1 MEAGW
6 QCVRS
11 ASRHHPRPAQEKPGP
26 DRGRLISGH
35 SPVRIL
41 TRYILGEI
49 TSHSLIGCALFTF
62 ILFMKP
68 LEQILDMVVRNSSS
82 AEVVLQLF
90 LFSLPNIF
98 LVTIP
103 MAVLVGVLLGLS
115 RLAADS
121 EITAMRAS
129 GFGIWYFVRVSSVIA
144 ILGTVFGLANSLYVI
159 PKANQAILAMQ
170 KELETSQASFEIQ
183 PRVFYEDF
191 KNTVIYV
198 QNVRSGAGASNWQN
212 LFIAD
217 VSDPSSPRITT
228 AESATVAEDRGQG
241 LLIRLRNGSEHETE
255 ANQPGQYNISTFTQT
270 DRPLAFSPQSDV
282 HLGRMDTPIFAL
294 SNRQLLELTQGP
306 DGKHYL
312 IELHRRLAFPA
323 ACLVLMLIGVPLGT
337 ASRRGGKSGGF
348 IFTILL
354 VLVYYL
360 LSNFGIAWAKQGRL
374 PAGIGVWLANVV
386 FAAVGLFLLSQM
398 ATGGKV
404 LGSITALFSRS
415 PKTEKEGAEEPEAN
429 HVSDRG
435 WRAAVRARYRA
446 RYGPRFGPQ
455 LAKSLHRF
463 KPRGFPLI
471 LDEYVLREFL
481 KTFLMVL
488 CGFVLLM
495 LVFTFFELIGDILR
509 NHTALSTVGAY
520 LVNLTPSMLYQ
531 ITPLSVLIAVL
542 VTFSLLNRSS
552 EIVAMKATGISV
564 YRLVIPVFV
573 IAAVLAA
580 GLFAFDQYYL
590 PQANRKQEALRN
602 IIKGRPAQT
611 TLNPDQKWIFGQQ
624 HPGEPGR
631 IFYYQFFDP
640 DQNAFANLTLFEFDP
655 TTFALTKRIF
665 ASRVAWNEDER
676 AWRFDNGWERTMQGA
691 VVNGFREF
699 QSAEFVEVHEEPGYF
714 KKESLQSQEMNFDQ
728 LEHYIGDL
736 QQSGFDTMR
745 LRVQLWHKLA
755 YPLVTIVMAVLAIPF
770 ALSMGRR
777 GSLTGIAAAIGIA
790 LGYWVVAGL
799 FDAMGSANFLPSAMA
814 AWSPDVLFGLTGGY
828 LLLRTPT

>member
-1 MEAGW
+1 M
-6 QCVRS
+6 
-11 ASRHHPRPAQEKPGP
+11 
-26 DRGRLISGH
+26 
-35 SPVRIL
+35 RIL

-49 TSHSLIGCALFTF
+49 SSHSLIGCALFTF
-62 ILFMKP
+62 ILFMKDLGHI
-68 LEQILDMVVRNSSS
+68 LEMVVRNSSS
-82 AEVVLQLF
+82 FMTVLQIF
-90 LFSLPNIF
+90 LFTLPNTF

-129 GFGIWYFVRVSSVIA
+129 GFGIWYFVRVASIVA
-144 ILGTVFGLANSLYVI
+144 VLGTAFGLVNSLYVI
-159 PKANQAILAMQ
+159 PRANQAILAMQ
-170 KELETSQASFEIQ
+170 RELETSQASFEIQ

-191 KNTVIYV
+191 KNSVIYV

-217 VSDPSSPRITT
+217 VSDPAAPRITT
-228 AESATVAEDRGQG
+228 AESATVTDDRGQG

-255 ANQPGQYNISTFTQT
+255 SNQPGQYNISTFTQT

-282 HLGRMDTPIFAL
+282 HLGRVDTPIFAL
-294 SNRQLLELTQGP
+294 GNRALLELTHGP

-337 ASRRGGKSGGF
+337 ASRRGGKSSGF

-354 VLVYYL
+354 VLAYYL

-374 PAGIGVWLANVV
+374 PAVVGVWLANFV
-386 FAAVGLFLLSQM
+386 FAAAGLFLLSQM

-404 LGSITALFSRS
+404 LGSIASLFSRT
-415 PKTEKEGAEEPEAN
+415 PKPQANGQEAGGTEPEEDA
-429 HVSDRG
+429 G
-435 WRAAVRARYRA
+435 WRATVRSRYRA
-446 RYGPRFGPQ
+446 RYRKPFGPQ
-455 LAKSLHRF
+455 LAKSLYRF

-471 LDEYVLREFL
+471 LDEYVLREFM

-488 CGFVLLM
+488 CGFVLMM

-509 NHTALSTVGAY
+509 NHTPLSTVGAY

-542 VTFSLLNRSS
+542 VTFSLLHRSS
-552 EIVAMKATGISV
+552 ELTAMKATGISI

-573 IAAVLAA
+573 IAAVLAG

-602 IIKGRPAQT
+602 TIKGRPAQT

-624 HPGEPGR
+624 RPGEPGR

-640 DQNAFANLTLFEFDP
+640 DQNAFANLSLFEFDP

-665 ASRVAWNEDER
+665 ASRAVWNEDKR
-676 AWRFDNGWERTMQGA
+676 AWRFENGWERSLQGA
-691 VVNGFREF
+691 TVTSFREF
-699 QSAEFVEVHEEPGYF
+699 PRAEFVEVHEEPGYF
-714 KKESLQSQEMNFDQ
+714 KKEALQSQEMNFGQ
-728 LEHYIGDL
+728 LERYIGDL

-777 GSLTGIAAAIGIA
+777 GSLTGIATAIGIA
-790 LGYWVVAGL
+790 IGYWAVAAL
-799 FDAMGSANFLPSAMA
+799 FDAMGVVNYLPAAIA
-814 AWSPDVLFGLTGGY
+814 AWSPDILFGLTGGY

>member
-1 MEAGW
+1 
-6 QCVRS
+6 
-11 ASRHHPRPAQEKPGP
+11 
-26 DRGRLISGH
+26 
-35 SPVRIL
+35 VRIL

-68 LEQILDMVVRNSSS
+68 LEQILDAVVRNSSS
-82 AEVVLQLF
+82 FATVMQILLF
-90 LFSLPNIF
+90 TLPNTF

-103 MAVLVGVLLGLS
+103 MSVLVGVLLGLS

-129 GFGIWYFVRVSSVIA
+129 GFGIWYFVRVASVVA
-144 ILGTVFGLANSLYVI
+144 ILGTAFGLVNSLYVV
-159 PKANQAILAMQ
+159 PRSNQAILAMQ
-170 KELETSQASFEIQ
+170 QALETSQASFEIQ

-198 QNVRSGAGASNWQN
+198 QNVKSGTGASNWQN

-217 VSDPSSPRITT
+217 VSDPSAPRITT
-228 AESATVAEDRGQG
+228 AESATVADDHGQG
-241 LLIRLRNGSEHETE
+241 LLIRLRNGSEHETI
-255 ANQPGQYNISTFTQT
+255 ANQPGQYNISTFIQT
-270 DRPLAFSPQSDV
+270 DRPLTFSPQSDV
-282 HLGRMDTPIFAL
+282 HLGRVDTPLYAL
-294 SNRQLLELTQGP
+294 GNHDLLQLARGP
-306 DGKHYL
+306 DGKHYQ
-312 IELHRRLAFPA
+312 IEFHRRLAFPV

-337 ASRRGGKSGGF
+337 ASRRGGKSSGF

-354 VLVYYL
+354 VLAYYL

-374 PAGIGVWLANVV
+374 PAVAGVWLANVV
-386 FAAVGLFLLSQM
+386 FAAAGLFLLSQM
-398 ATGGKV
+398 ASGGAV
-404 LGSITALFSRS
+404 LNTITSWFSRV
-415 PKTEKEGAEEPEAN
+415 PKTKETDGNGSETACENEAASDTNDRSWRGA
-429 HVSDRG
+429 VK
-435 WRAAVRARYRA
+435 ARYRR
-446 RYGPRFGPQ
+446 RYGAQ
-455 LAKSLHRF
+455 LGKTLQRF

-481 KTFLMVL
+481 KMFAMVL
-488 CGFVLLM
+488 SGFVLLM
-495 LVFTFFELIGDILR
+495 LVFTFFELIGDMLR
-509 NHTALSTVGAY
+509 NHIPLSTMGAY

-531 ITPLSVLIAVL
+531 ITPLGVLIAVL

-552 EIVAMKATGISV
+552 ELIAMKATGISI
-564 YRLVIPVFV
+564 YRLVIPVFM
-573 IAAVLAA
+573 IAAVLAC

-602 IIKGRPAQT
+602 IIKGKPAQT

-640 DQNAFANLTLFEFDP
+640 DQNAFANLSLFEFDP
-655 TTFALTKRIF
+655 KTFSVTRRIF
-665 ASRVAWNEDER
+665 ASRVAWNDHDR
-676 AWRFDNGWERTMQGA
+676 AWTFQNGWERNIQGA
-691 VVNGFREF
+691 NAVGFREF
-699 QSAEFVEVHEEPGYF
+699 QTAAFAEVHEEPGYF
-714 KKESLQSQEMNFDQ
+714 KKESLQSQEMNFGQ
-728 LEHYIGDL
+728 LDRYIRDL

-790 LGYWVVAGL
+790 LGYWVIAGL
-799 FDAMGSANFLPSAMA
+799 FDEMGSVNYLPATIA
-814 AWSPDVLFGLTGGY
+814 AWTPDILFGFTGAY

>member
-11 ASRHHPRPAQEKPGP
+11 ASRHHPRPAQEKPGT

-294 SNRQLLELTQGP
+294 SNRQLLELTRGP

-312 IELHRRLAFPA
+312 IEFHRRLAYPA

-337 ASRRGGKSGGF
+337 ASRRGGKSTGF

-354 VLVYYL
+354 VLIYYL
-360 LSNFGIAWAKQGRL
+360 LSNFGIAWARQGKL
-374 PAGIGVWLANVV
+374 PASVGVWLANVL
-386 FAAVGLFLLSQM
+386 FAAAGLFLLSQM
-398 ATGGKV
+398 ATGGSV
-404 LGSITALFSRS
+404 LSALTSWFSRR
-415 PKTEKEGAEEPEAN
+415 PKADPLDPNATPEETGSWP
-429 HVSDRG
+429 
-435 WRAAVRARYRA
+435 ARLKA
-446 RYGPRFGPQ
+446 RWLRRFRPHLPHLSHPFPRF
-455 LAKSLHRF
+455 KR
-463 KPRGFPLI
+463 RGFPLI
-471 LDEYVLREFL
+471 LDEY
-481 KTFLMVL
+481 
-488 CGFVLLM
+488 
-495 LVFTFFELIGDILR
+495 
-509 NHTALSTVGAY
+509 
-520 LVNLTPSMLYQ
+520 
-531 ITPLSVLIAVL
+531 
-542 VTFSLLNRSS
+542 
-552 EIVAMKATGISV
+552 
-564 YRLVIPVFV
+564 
-573 IAAVLAA
+573 
-580 GLFAFDQYYL
+580 
-590 PQANRKQEALRN
+590 
-602 IIKGRPAQT
+602 
-611 TLNPDQKWIFGQQ
+611 
-624 HPGEPGR
+624 
-631 IFYYQFFDP
+631 
-640 DQNAFANLTLFEFDP
+640 
-655 TTFALTKRIF
+655 
-665 ASRVAWNEDER
+665 
-676 AWRFDNGWERTMQGA
+676 
-691 VVNGFREF
+691 
-699 QSAEFVEVHEEPGYF
+699 
-714 KKESLQSQEMNFDQ
+714 
-728 LEHYIGDL
+728 
-736 QQSGFDTMR
+736 
-745 LRVQLWHKLA
+745 
-755 YPLVTIVMAVLAIPF
+755 
-770 ALSMGRR
+770 
-777 GSLTGIAAAIGIA
+777 
-790 LGYWVVAGL
+790 
-799 FDAMGSANFLPSAMA
+799 
-814 AWSPDVLFGLTGGY
+814 
-828 LLLRTPT
+828 